1 MAARVH
7 AATGV
12 DDRGVEID
20 TGALQVEQDRHRVCR
35 HARRIAFDASW
46 FASRSIDAVHKP
58 IADEK
63 VRVERLL
70 DAEAKAAELFDEIE
84 RRAMIRAGVGE
95 RELSDEI
102 HALAAEKFGV
112 TRHWHRRIV
121 RAGENTLQPFQ
132 ERPPDRVIA
141 DDDIVFLDFGPIFE
155 EWEADFGRTYV
166 LSDDPDKHAIRDAL
180 PRVWQAGRDYFEAHP
195 DVTGAELFD
204 FVVGVADTEGFGW
217 GSHIA
222 GHLVGEFPHKKIAG
236 TATEWY
242 IMPGSKKP
250 MRRTDPSGRR
260 CHWILEIHLLD
271 PQRRFGGFYE
281 QLLDL
286 P

>member
-1 MAARVH
+1 M
-7 AATGV
+7 
-12 DDRGVEID
+12 
-20 TGALQVEQDRHRVCR
+20 Q
-35 HARRIAFDASW
+35 
-46 FASRSIDAVHKP
+46 KP
-58 IADEK
+58 IADENA
-63 VRVERLL
+63 RAERLL
-70 DAEAKAAELFDEIE
+70 DAQDKAAQLFDEIE
-84 RRAMIRAGVGE
+84 RREMIRPGVGE
-95 RELSDEI
+95 QQLSDGI
-102 HALAAEKFGV
+102 RDLAAQLLGV
-112 TRHWHRRIV
+112 KAHWHRRIV
-121 RAGENTLQPFQ
+121 RAGENTLQPFR

-166 LSDDPDKHAIRDAL
+166 LSDDPDKHAVRDAL
-180 PRVWQAGRDYFEAHP
+180 PRVWQAGREYFENRP

-204 FVVGVADTEGFGW
+204 FVVGVADAAGFGW

-242 IMPGSKKP
+242 IMPGSSKP

-260 CHWILEIHLLD
+260 CHWILEIHLID
-271 PQRRFGGFYE
+271 PRRRFGGFYE

>member
-1 MAARVH
+1 M
-7 AATGV
+7 
-12 DDRGVEID
+12 E
-20 TGALQVEQDRHRVCR
+20 
-35 HARRIAFDASW
+35 
-46 FASRSIDAVHKP
+46 KP
-58 IADEK
+58 VADEK

-70 DAEAKAAELFDEIE
+70 DAQDKAAHLFDEIE
-84 RRAMIRAGVGE
+84 QRGMIRAGVGE
-95 RELSDEI
+95 KQLSDEI
-102 HALAAEKFGV
+102 HDLAGEMFGV

-121 RAGENTLQPFQ
+121 RAGENTLLPFQ

-141 DDDIVFLDFGPIFE
+141 ADDIVFCDLGPIFE
-155 EWEADFGRTYV
+155 KWEADFGRTFV
-166 LSDDPDKHAIRDAL
+166 LSNDPDKVSVRDAL
-180 PRVWQAGRDYFEAHP
+180 PRVWRAGRDYFERHP

-204 FVVGVADTEGFGW
+204 YVVGVARVEGFEW
-217 GSHIA
+217 GSRIA

-242 IMPGSKKP
+242 IMPKSNKP

-260 CHWILEIHLLD
+260 CHWILEIHLID